1 MTRFNRSGR
10 FNARRLHF
18 LQTVERTGGIRAAA
32 ELLDINPS
40 VISREI
46 ARLERDHGISLLEK
60 RGRSVMLTSMGELL
74 VSHYRDMVQREADV
88 LGVIEDY
95 SQLRRGHI
103 TIALGEGYT
112 YRLLSG
118 ALKSFMQ
125 HYPDVFVELLTGSTR
140 EVTDMVIE
148 AQAEIGLCAGESRD
162 PALHV
167 HHFSGAS
174 FCALV
179 APEHPLAGAKK
190 LSMSDLAGQRMIC
203 MQEHFA
209 AQQYLREL
217 AQQEGVT
224 LAPACY
230 CDMFSVALTLAMEN
244 VGVAFMTRDA
254 ARQAIDSKL
263 LVAIPL
269 AHTPAFPFQHQIV
282 TRVGHRLTP
291 AARYLHQQLLSA
303 LGREEQ
309 QAVHDAMP

>member
-1 MTRFNRSGR
+1 MTRFNRSGQ
-10 FNARRLHF
+10 FNVRRLHF
-18 LQTVERTGGIRAAA
+18 LYMIERTGGVRAAA

-60 RGRSVMLTSMGELL
+60 QGRSVMLTSMGELL
-74 VSHYRDMVQREADV
+74 VSYYREMMQREAEV
-88 LGVIEDY
+88 LGVIEDH

-125 HYPDVFVELLTGSTR
+125 HYPEVFVELLTGSTR
-140 EVTDMVIE
+140 EVADMVIE
-148 AQAEIGLCAGESRD
+148 TRAEIGLCAGESRD
-162 PALHV
+162 PSLHT

-179 APEHPLAGAKK
+179 APEHPLAGASV
-190 LSMSDLAGQRMIC
+190 LSMSELAGQRLIC

-217 AQQEGVT
+217 AQREGVT
-224 LAPACY
+224 LAPTCY
-230 CDMFSVALTLAMEN
+230 CDMFSVALSLAMEN
-244 VGVAFMTRDA
+244 VGIAFMTIDA

-263 LVAIPL
+263 LIAIPL
-269 AHTPAFPFQHQIV
+269 AHTPTFPFQHQIL

-303 LGREEQ
+303 LGREKW
-309 QAVHDAMP
+309 